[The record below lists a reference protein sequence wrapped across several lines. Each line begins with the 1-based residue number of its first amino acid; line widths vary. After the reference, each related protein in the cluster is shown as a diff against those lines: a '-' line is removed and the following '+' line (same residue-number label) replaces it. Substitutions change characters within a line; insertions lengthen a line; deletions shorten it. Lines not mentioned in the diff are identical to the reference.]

1 MRELYIIAL
10 TILVI
15 GGLNSGIIALLNI
28 DIVRS
33 MFGEG
38 STLTRA
44 LYGLGGLSAIYLIF
58 YYIAQ
63 KRSPLLA

>member
-10 TILVI
+10 TILLI

-28 DIVRS
+28 DIVRAF
-33 MFGEG
+33 FGED
-38 STLTRA
+38 SVLTRA

-58 YYIAQ
+58 YFIAQ
-63 KRSPLLA
+63 KRSPLFA

>member
-10 TILVI
+10 TLLII
-15 GGLNSGIIALLNI
+15 GGLNAGVIALVNI
-28 DIVRS
+28 DIVS
-33 MFGEG
+33 ALFGEN
-38 STLTRA
+38 SLLTRGF
-44 LYGLGGLSAIYLIF
+44 YGLGGLAAIYMIF